1 TLAVTQAVLVNAGD
15 RCYAIPA
22 TMVEQASEMKPAA
35 VAKLRADG
43 GIDWLDRH
51 YPLHYLPRLLGDA
64 AAQPQPAR
72 RHWVLLLKGGAQ
84 RIALEVDGLI
94 GNQEIVVKN
103 IGPQLARIPGIGG
116 ATVLGDGAIVLIV
129 NPVVLAGSAPPA
141 SPAPVPAVAAPVTE
155 AAAPPTVL
163 VVDDSLTVRKITGRL
178 LAREGYR
185 VLTAKDGVDALEQLA
200 DILPDVVLADIEMPR
215 MDGFDLAR
223 AIRADARLRHL
234 PIVMITSRI
243 ADKHRDYARE
253 IGVDHYLGKPF
264 DEDELL
270 RLVAGY
276 VGQR

>member
-1 TLAVTQAVLVNAGD
+1 
-15 RCYAIPA
+15 
-22 TMVEQASEMKPAA
+22 
-35 VAKLRADG
+35 
-43 GIDWLDRH
+43 
-51 YPLHYLPRLLGDA
+51 
-64 AAQPQPAR
+64 
-72 RHWVLLLKGGAQ
+72 VLLLKGGAQ

-141 SPAPVPAVAAPVTE
+141 SPAPAPAVAAPVTE